1 MRNSR
6 SHVGRFVLALLA
18 TFALVLLINQAQ
30 GQSSHLPET
39 LDAHDVVLRNELRA
53 ALSFT
58 DTPCLVDPVE
68 DSVAR
73 WCGDLGTDAGLPG
86 VFPLV
91 VALTDMTLL
100 ANDLVTLQAEDRTA
114 LPGDGELYIRIVST
128 PDLSRAYLVAVFRL
142 IGRAYIEVE
151 RLGVGVGH
159 GN

>member
-18 TFALVLLINQAQ
+18 TVALVLLINQAQ

-39 LDAHDVVLRNELRA
+39 LDANDADLRNALRA

-73 WCGDLGTDAGLPG
+73 WCGDLGADASRPG

-128 PDLSRAYLVAVFRL
+128 PDFSRAYLVAVFRL